1 MAMTVVAEPPARFRA
16 WLTNMARP
24 RQPPATAEQR
34 RGEQVFLS
42 ERCSS
47 CHTIRGTP
55 ADGTIGPDLTH
66 LATRSTLAAQTI
78 PDTARWLA
86 RWISDPQQIKPGTK
100 MPALGLSAA
109 DIQSLVA
116 YLRGL
121 R

>member
-1 MAMTVVAEPPARFRA
+1 MTVVAEPPARFRA

-24 RQPPATAEQR
+24 RQAPATAEQR